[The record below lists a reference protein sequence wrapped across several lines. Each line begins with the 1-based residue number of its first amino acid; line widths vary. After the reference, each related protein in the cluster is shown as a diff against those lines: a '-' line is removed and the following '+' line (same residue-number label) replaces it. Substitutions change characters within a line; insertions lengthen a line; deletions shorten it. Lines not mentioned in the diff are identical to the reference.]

1 VINSERKANVTDSEY
16 REFLAAL
23 ARTHVRPYRRRH
35 MHPEG
40 DELLYAIGK
49 LSSTA
54 RFAKAVGERSDNPE
68 LLNALGNELDN
79 WYVQHV
85 VDEMRESGVLSA
97 LDEAP
102 DITFAELRRNAIPD
116 EDVRLLRGTGV
127 DDPDAEITILIHYAR
142 KRLGH
147 REAKPSATA
156 EQARDEL
163 KRIKER
169 LMSGSNSSAPTQLD
183 VNKKKKIFNGIGKIL
198 AGTVTAAGNL
208 LLATGTL
215 IAPNPATAYGVIGS
229 SALAVGSI
237 CQGIGDLRGE

>member
-1 VINSERKANVTDSEY
+1 
-16 REFLAAL
+16 
-23 ARTHVRPYRRRH
+23 

-40 DELLYAIGK
+40 DELLYAIAK

-54 RFAKAVGERSDNPE
+54 RFVRAVGERSENLD
-68 LLNALGNELDN
+68 LVNALGKELDS
-79 WYVQHV
+79 WHVQHV
-85 VDEMRESGVLSA
+85 VDEMRETGVLSA

-116 EDVRLLRGTGV
+116 EDVRLLQGAGV
-127 DDPDAEITILIHYAR
+127 DDPEAEITILIHYAR

-147 REAKPSATA
+147 REATPSALA
-156 EQARDEL
+156 EKARDEL
-163 KRIKER
+163 KRAPER
-169 LMSGSNSSAPTQLD
+169 VIGLSSNSSAGH
-183 VNKKKKIFNGIGKIL
+183 VEVKKKKLFNGMGKIL

-215 IAPNPATAYGVIGS
+215 MAPNPATGYGVIAS